1 MPAAQ
6 PLPTLLSAA
15 LVAFT
20 IELDNEFER
29 EMPHA
34 TTIAG
39 IGGPEPAR
47 AVSGRPVRRPSLVSL
62 VMWSNFM
69 QFVGDEGVTLRELQ
83 DLAVINRL
91 PLAGMTRWGYVALA
105 PDPAE
110 GPPRHPGSASVILPT
125 PGGRRAR
132 EVWRSLVPAIERRWQ
147 ARFGEQQ
154 IAALRTALG
163 AVVGRLDVQ
172 LPQYLPILGYGLGAE
187 VPHRERGAAST
198 ELPLSALLSQVL
210 LAFTLDFERESALSI
225 AICANVLRLL
235 SETPV
240 RTRDLPQRSGVSK
253 EAVSIALGFLARNGC
268 VVQAAD
274 PIDSRAKAVRLT
286 ARGRE
291 ARTSYLVL
299 LRGVEQ
305 RWRRR
310 FGEDTNRRLRRALEE
325 LVGEPDT
332 QTSSLQLGLAPVPGG
347 WRSLVPQPVAL
358 PHYPMVLHRG
368 GYPDGS

>member
-1 MPAAQ
+1 MAAAQ

-20 IELDNEFER
+20 IEVDNEFER

-39 IGGPEPAR
+39 IGGPAPPR
-47 AVSGRPVRRPSLVSL
+47 AASRRPVRRPWLVSL

-83 DLAVINRL
+83 DLAVIERL

-110 GPPRHPGSASVILPT
+110 GRPRNPGAASVILPT
-125 PGGRRAR
+125 PAGRRAR
-132 EVWRSLVPAIERRWQ
+132 DVWRRLVPAVERRWQ
-147 ARFGEQQ
+147 ARFGEPQ
-154 IAALRTALG
+154 IAALREALG

-187 VPHRERGAAST
+187 IPHRERAGASP
-198 ELPLSALLSQVL
+198 ELPLSALLAQVL
-210 LAFTLDFERESALSI
+210 LAFTLDFERQSALSI

-235 SETPV
+235 GETPV
-240 RTRDLPQRSGVSK
+240 RIRDLPRRSGVSK
-253 EAVSIALGFLARNGC
+253 EAISMAVGFLARNGL

-274 PIDSRAKAVRLT
+274 PVDSRAKAVRLT
-286 ARGRE
+286 ARGGE
-291 ARTSYLVL
+291 ARTSYLAL

-310 FGEDTNRRLRRALEE
+310 FGDDTNRRLRLALEQ

-332 QTSSLQLGLAPVPGG
+332 QGSSLQLGLAPVPGG
-347 WRSLVPQPVAL
+347 WRSLVSQPLVL